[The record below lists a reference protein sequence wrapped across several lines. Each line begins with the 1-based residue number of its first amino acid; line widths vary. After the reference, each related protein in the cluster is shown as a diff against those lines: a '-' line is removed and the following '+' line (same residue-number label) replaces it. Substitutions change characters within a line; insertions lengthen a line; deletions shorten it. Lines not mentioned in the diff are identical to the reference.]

1 MINVVW
7 LPAFGLLLNRS
18 NPKPHGWKLE
28 RRNSFVFIV
37 ELAMQKDKQLVLR
50 VDTPTFEWLKK
61 HYEDTG
67 VLPSEFARRQIR
79 AGIDAEKSK
88 AETKP

>member
-1 MINVVW
+1 
-7 LPAFGLLLNRS
+7 
-18 NPKPHGWKLE
+18 
-28 RRNSFVFIV
+28 
-37 ELAMQKDKQLVLR
+37 MQKDKQLVLR